1 MSQFAT
7 LDWAIVILY
16 LLGSAAIGI
25 WSRRYVRNMSD
36 FVVAG
41 RSLKSHLG
49 VATMIGT
56 ELGLVTVMFAAEK
69 GFTGGFAAFHIA
81 VCAGI
86 VCLVVGWSGFI
97 VVPLRRMGVMTI
109 PEYYGRRFGRGVRIL
124 GGLILALSGILNM
137 GMFLKAGSIF
147 VVEVTGLPDSTTN
160 WILTGL
166 LALVLFY
173 TILGGMFSIVLT
185 DYVQFVVLSVGLIV
199 TTLFALNE
207 LGWENIVRGVET
219 LKGAGGFDPIASEAF
234 GADYVIWMFFGG
246 LVSCAIWQTAVMRA
260 CSAHSV
266 EDVKRIYVWSSIGFL
281 IRFLIPNFLGL
292 CALVYFAQPQNF
304 FPEGLID
311 PPPGEGLKAM
321 PRFLGILLPSGLL
334 GLVTAG
340 MLAAFMST
348 HDSYLL
354 CWSSV
359 LTQDVIAPL
368 RGGKMSTAA
377 RLKLTR
383 LLIFT
388 IGIFLLVWSLWYDL
402 GQDLWDYMLIT
413 GAIYFT
419 GAFAL
424 LVAGLY
430 WKRASRVGA
439 YLALVVGLSA
449 VLGLKPIQVAIQKG
463 LDLMVD
469 REGGPPIEWDGE
481 IIGISTVVA
490 STLMMI
496 LGSLLFPDNVAGES
510 TGETGQEEVMT

>member
-1 MSQFAT
+1 MSQFAN

-25 WSRRYVRNMSD
+25 WSRRYIKDMSD

-49 VATMIGT
+49 IATMIGT
-56 ELGLVTVMFAAEK
+56 ELGLVTVMFAAQK

-81 VCAGI
+81 VSAGI

-109 PEYYGRRFGRGVRIL
+109 PEFYERRFGRGVRIL
-124 GGLILALSGILNM
+124 GGLLLALSGILNM

-147 VVEVTGLPDSTTN
+147 VVEVTGLEGTT
-160 WILTGL
+160 IKLVMTAL

-173 TILGGMFSIVLT
+173 TILGGMFSIILT
-185 DYVQFVVLSVGLIV
+185 DYVQFVVLSVGLIA

-207 LGWENIVRGVET
+207 LGWEHIVSGVEA

-234 GADYVIWMFFGG
+234 GLDYVIWMIFLG

-260 CSAHSV
+260 CSARSV
-266 EDVKRIYVWSSIGFL
+266 EDVKRIYAWSSIGFL

-292 CALVYFAQPQNF
+292 CALVYFTDNPGL
-304 FPEGLID
+304 FPEGLE
-311 PPPGEGLKAM
+311 GGGLKAM

-334 GLVTAG
+334 GLVVAG

-368 RGGKMSTAA
+368 GGDRMSTAS

-383 LLIFT
+383 LLIFA
-388 IGIFLLVWSLWYDL
+388 IGIFLLTWSLWYEL
-402 GQDLWDYMLIT
+402 GQDLWDYMAIT

-439 YLALVVGLSA
+439 YLALLVGTSA
-449 VLGLKPIQVAIQKG
+449 VLGLKPVQKVIQAS
-463 LDLMVD
+463 LDIEV
-469 REGGPPIEWDGE
+469 EWDAE
-481 IIGISTVVA
+481 IIGISTVAA
-490 STLMMI
+490 SALLMI
-496 LGSLLFPDNVAGES
+496 LGSLLFPDRAAGES
-510 TGETGQEEVMT
+510 VDETGPGEVTT

>member
-1 MSQFAT
+1 VSQFAT

-49 VATMIGT
+49 IATMIGT
-56 ELGLVTVMFAAEK
+56 ELGLVTVMFAAQK

-81 VCAGI
+81 VCAGV

-97 VVPLRRMGVMTI
+97 VVPLRQMGVMTI
-109 PEYYGRRFGRGVRIL
+109 PEFYERRFGRGVRIL

-137 GMFLKAGSIF
+137 GLFLKAGSIF
-147 VVEVTGLPDSTTN
+147 VVEVTELDENTIK
-160 WILTGL
+160 WVMTGL

-173 TILGGMFSIVLT
+173 TVLGGMFSIVLT
-185 DYVQFVVLSVGLIV
+185 DYVQFVVLSFGLIA
-199 TTLFALNE
+199 TTLFAIGE
-207 LGWENIVRGVET
+207 LGWENIVSGIEK
-219 LKGAGGFDPIASEAF
+219 LKGEGGFDPLLNDGF
-234 GADYVIWMFFGG
+234 GLDYVVWMFFLG

-260 CSAHSV
+260 CSARSA
-266 EDVKRIYVWSSIGFL
+266 EDVKRIYTWSSIGFL
-281 IRFLIPNFLGL
+281 IRFLVPNFLGL
-292 CALVYFAQPQNF
+292 CALVYFAGHPEL
-304 FPEGLID
+304 FPEGL
-311 PPPGEGLKAM
+311 EGKGSTGLHAM

-334 GLVTAG
+334 GLVAAG

-368 RGGKMSTAA
+368 RGDRMSTAS

-383 LLIFT
+383 LLIFA
-388 IGIFLLVWSLWYDL
+388 IGIFLLTWSLWYEL
-402 GQDLWDYMLIT
+402 GQDLWDYMAIT

-439 YLALVVGLSA
+439 YLALAVGLSA
-449 VLGLKPIQVAIQKG
+449 VLGLKPIQGVIQKG
-463 LDLMVD
+463 LDLLVD
-469 REGGPPIEWDGE
+469 RGDQPPIEWDGE
-481 IIGISTVVA
+481 IIGISTVAA

-496 LGSLLFPDNVAGES
+496 FGSLIFPDPADKDPGN
-510 TGETGQEEVMT
+510 TTDKKEVTT

>member
-25 WSRRYVRNMSD
+25 WSRRYVKNMSD

-49 VATMIGT
+49 IATMIGT
-56 ELGLVTVMFAAEK
+56 ELGLVTVMFAAQK

-81 VCAGI
+81 LSAGV

-109 PEYYGRRFGRGVRIL
+109 PEFYERRFGRGVSIL

-147 VVEVTGLPDSTTN
+147 VVEVTGLEGTTIK
-160 WILTGL
+160 WVMTAL
-166 LALVLFY
+166 LGLVLFY

-185 DYVQFVVLSVGLIV
+185 DYVQFVVLSFGLIV
-199 TTLFALNE
+199 TTLFAIQE
-207 LGWENIVRGVET
+207 LGWQNIVNGVEK

-234 GADYVIWMFFGG
+234 GLDYVVWMIFLG

-260 CSAHSV
+260 CSARSV
-266 EDVKRIYVWSSIGFL
+266 EDVKRIYAWSSIGFL
-281 IRFLIPNFLGL
+281 VRFLVPNFLGL
-292 CALVYFAQPQNF
+292 CALVYFADHAEL
-304 FPEGLID
+304 FPEGLE
-311 PPPGEGLKAM
+311 GEGGSGLQAM
-321 PRFLGILLPSGLL
+321 PRFLGHLLPSGLL
-334 GLVTAG
+334 GLVAAG

-368 RGGKMSTAA
+368 GGDRMSNRS
-377 RLKLTR
+377 RLNLTR
-383 LLIFT
+383 LLIFA
-388 IGIFLLVWSLWYDL
+388 IGIFLLIWSLWYEL
-402 GQDLWDYMLIT
+402 RQDLWDYMAIT

-430 WKRASRVGA
+430 WKKASRVGA

-449 VLGLKPIQVAIQKG
+449 VLGLKPIQEIAQKI
-463 LDLMVD
+463 LSV
-469 REGGPPIEWDGE
+469 EIEWDSE
-481 IIGISTVVA
+481 IIGISTVAA
-490 STLMMI
+490 SSYLMV
-496 LGSLLFPDNVAGES
+496 LGSLAFPDRRGPEP
-510 TGETGQEEVMT
+510 GDETARREVTT

>member
-25 WSRRYVRNMSD
+25 WSRRYVKNMSD

-49 VATMIGT
+49 IATMIGT
-56 ELGLVTVMFAAEK
+56 ELGLVTVMFAAQK

-81 VCAGI
+81 LSAGV

-109 PEYYGRRFGRGVRIL
+109 PEFYERRFGRGVRIL

-147 VVEVTGLPDSTTN
+147 VVEVTGLEGTTIK
-160 WILTGL
+160 WVMTAL
-166 LALVLFY
+166 LGLVLFY

-185 DYVQFVVLSVGLIV
+185 DYVQFVVLSFGLIV
-199 TTLFALNE
+199 TTLFAIQE
-207 LGWENIVRGVET
+207 LGWQNIVNGVEK

-234 GADYVIWMFFGG
+234 GLDYVVWMIFLG

-260 CSAHSV
+260 CSARSV
-266 EDVKRIYVWSSIGFL
+266 EDVKRIYAWSSIGFL
-281 IRFLIPNFLGL
+281 VRFLVPNFLGL
-292 CALVYFAQPQNF
+292 CALVYFADHAEL
-304 FPEGLID
+304 FPEGLE
-311 PPPGEGLKAM
+311 GEGGSGLQAM
-321 PRFLGILLPSGLL
+321 PRFLGHLLPSGLL
-334 GLVTAG
+334 GLVAAG

-368 RGGKMSTAA
+368 GGDRMSNRS
-377 RLKLTR
+377 RLNLTR
-383 LLIFT
+383 LLIFA
-388 IGIFLLVWSLWYDL
+388 IGIFLLIWSLWYEL
-402 GQDLWDYMLIT
+402 RQDLWDYMAIT

-430 WKRASRVGA
+430 WKKASRVGA

-449 VLGLKPIQVAIQKG
+449 VLGLKPIQEIAQKI
-463 LDLMVD
+463 LSV
-469 REGGPPIEWDGE
+469 EIEWDSE
-481 IIGISTVVA
+481 IIGISTVAA
-490 STLMMI
+490 SSLVMV
-496 LGSLLFPDNVAGES
+496 LGSLAFPDRRGPEP
-510 TGETGQEEVMT
+510 GDETARREVTT

>member
-7 LDWAIVILY
+7 LDWVIVILY

-25 WSRRYVRNMSD
+25 WSRRYIRNMSD

-49 VATMIGT
+49 IATMVGT
-56 ELGLVTVMFAAEK
+56 ELGLVTVMFAAQK

-81 VCAGI
+81 LSAGI

-109 PEYYGRRFGRGVRIL
+109 PEFYQRRFGGRVRIL

-147 VVEVTGLPDSTTN
+147 VVEVTGLEETTIK
-160 WILTGL
+160 WVMTAL

-185 DYVQFVVLSVGLIV
+185 DYVQFVVLSAGLIL
-199 TTLFALNE
+199 TPLFALNE
-207 LGWENIVRGVET
+207 LGWENIVAGIEKI
-219 LKGAGGFDPIASEAF
+219 KGEGGFNPIASEAF
-234 GADYVIWMFFGG
+234 GLDYVIWMVFLG

-260 CSAHSV
+260 CSARSV
-266 EDVKRIYVWSSIGFL
+266 EDVKRIYTWGSIGFL
-281 IRFLIPNFLGL
+281 IRFLIPNFIGL
-292 CALVYFAQPQNF
+292 CALVYFADNP
-304 FPEGLID
+304 GLFSED
-311 PPPGEGLKAM
+311 PGGTGVTSLHAM

-334 GLVTAG
+334 GLVAAG

-368 RGGKMSTAA
+368 RGDRMSTGS

-383 LLIFT
+383 LLIFA

-402 GQDLWDYMLIT
+402 GQDLWDYMAVT

-424 LVAGLY
+424 LAAGLY

-439 YLALVVGLSA
+439 YLALISGLSA
-449 VLGLKPIQVAIQKG
+449 VLGLKPVQNALGIDWASETVGITTVAASA
-463 LDLMVD
+463 LLMV
-469 REGGPPIEWDGE
+469 
-481 IIGISTVVA
+481 
-490 STLMMI
+490 
-496 LGSLLFPDNVAGES
+496 LGSLVFPDPPGEEGS
-510 TGETGQEEVMT
+510 GKTEGEEIRT